1 MNRSLRRPI
10 NRREALA
17 AACIGIALP
26 ASAAPVGDSR
36 RPLRIL
42 GIEMPPFTMAT
53 AYGVTGMLPEMCQLL
68 FERLRQ
74 PMQFDVVPWA
84 RAVLM
89 LKTGEADGLIPMFK
103 SPEREAQFS
112 FTKVPVYRADMSL
125 FGRVGELPKWT
136 RLSDLYGF
144 SFVKLRGALFAPDFD
159 QAVSS
164 GAIRCEEASSLAT
177 AIRMVDARRVD
188 FAAAA
193 RLSGLQLIASEG
205 LGHRVAALE
214 PPLFR
219 QEFHLAMPRKAFST
233 QLLSAIDTEVARAQA
248 DGSFARVEEAYRK
261 RNWLPPA
268 GPASSATG

>member
-1 MNRSLRRPI
+1 
-10 NRREALA
+10 LA
-17 AACIGIALP
+17 AACIGMALP
-26 ASAAPVGDSR
+26 ASATSAAPAATVVDPR

-68 FERLRQ
+68 FERLKQ
-74 PMQFDVVPWA
+74 PLQFDVVPWA

-103 SPEREAQFS
+103 SPERERQFS
-112 FTKVPVYRADMSL
+112 FSKAPVYRADMSL
-125 FGRVGELPKWT
+125 FGRIGELPKWS

-144 SFVKLRGALFAPDFD
+144 SFVKLRGALFAPEFD
-159 QAVSS
+159 RAVSS
-164 GAIRCEEASSLAT
+164 GAIRCEEASSLSA

-205 LGHRVAALE
+205 LGHRVAPLE

-219 QEFHLAMPRKAFST
+219 QDFHLAMPRTEASN
-233 QLLSAIDTEVARAQA
+233 QLLAALDIEVVRAQA
-248 DGSFARVEEAYRK
+248 DGSFARIEEAYRK
-261 RNWLPPA
+261 RNWLPRT
-268 GPASSATG
+268 GPASAASA